1 VPAPS
6 AILHE
11 TTRSRQINNRDQC
24 AGFSNTGRHPYFI
37 VFYFGEDS
45 EEYEDGVVVSTDGSW
60 RAGVDG
66 AQVGI
71 LMPGTVL
78 IEARHYQELAPDV
91 AMDRSVIV
99 SLDAEVT
106 TPAGFFTDCLKT
118 VDSNPLEPA
127 EKDPKYFAPGVDLIK
142 DEGLELLSYGTP

>member
-1 VPAPS
+1 M
-6 AILHE
+6 
-11 TTRSRQINNRDQC
+11 
-24 AGFSNTGRHPYFI
+24 
-37 VFYFGEDS
+37 FYFGEDS

-127 EKDPKYFAPGVDLIK
+127 EKDPKYFAPGVGLIK